1 MLPIIPGYRI
11 THTLY
16 ESEHSRIYRGWRN
29 ADLLP
34 VVLKQFRPLTQLS
47 DELARFEREYEVTRR
62 LQSKHIIRAHALIP
76 HDGNWTMVLEDIGGE
91 SLRALRIAGKL
102 PLRDL
107 IALALHICEGLDE
120 LHRQH
125 VIHKDLNPSN
135 IILNRDTGELRIIDF
150 GIASQSA
157 KEYATFRH
165 PNMIE
170 GTLAYLSPEQTG
182 RMNREIDFRTD
193 FYSVGATL
201 YELLTGRL
209 PFDSKNALTLVHA
222 HIAKYPAPPREFL
235 SLEHTTPSEIDT
247 LRILSDIIMKLLA
260 KNAEDRYQSPQG
272 ILCDLVYCQE
282 LLSKGDLP
290 DRASFVV
297 GQRDWS
303 GRFSMPQKLYG
314 RAREINMLLS
324 AFERVA
330 TGGME
335 LVVVTG
341 EVGIGKSSA
350 IHEIHKPI
358 AAKQGY
364 FFAGKFDELHCN
376 SAYSAMTEALNQFC
390 DEVLAEPAEEF
401 AAWRQRIL
409 AAIGENGQVLL
420 DVIPQLAEI
429 IGSQPP
435 VPVVGLQETEQRF
448 LRTFQHLF
456 QAVCQPDHPMTLFL
470 DDLQWADS
478 ASLHALQTLLTD
490 PELRSLLVIVA
501 YRDHDVDEGH
511 PLRRCLNA
519 LAQAGVTLNEVRL
532 QPLSPEEVADFT
544 RDTFAVD
551 MPPLSELIFAKTRGN
566 PLFVRQFVQAL
577 HESGIVRFDEIAR
590 HWVYDM
596 SRLRTMPLADN
607 VAALL
612 SQKLERLP
620 EHSRKTLQLAS
631 CLGHRFDFATLAS
644 LCDRPASE
652 VFSDLAAASDEDIII
667 AFEQSLEPHRRWYQF
682 AHDRLRQTAH
692 ALIPDAEK
700 PAIHLRIAQLFQQTL
715 SEQEREERLFE
726 VVEHW
731 NAAAGV
737 LTDPADKRML
747 AELNLSAGK
756 KAKASAA
763 HQAAIAYFS
772 TGIAMTDA
780 SDWQSQRAV
789 MFALHDELAEAAYL
803 AADYPVMTQAISV
816 ARDHARHVLE
826 TVRAHETEILAN
838 MTQGKIPDAARIGLS
853 ALREIGIIFPEQPTP
868 DDFAAHYGAIQAAMA
883 GRSPM
888 ELRTLPAMTHPES
901 VAALRLLV
909 AVYAS
914 IFFCR
919 PELIPHL
926 IMKQV
931 ALSLQY
937 GNSPFSPFGYAAYG
951 LLLCGPPQ
959 EYAISYQFGQLAA
972 QLAQNPASAAIRT
985 HATQMI
991 AFGILP
997 WHISLSTCI
1006 AMLREN
1012 YDAGMALG
1020 DVMYAMY
1027 SANTALFYSYYIG
1040 RPLDI
1045 LLKDCQSYLR
1055 VSEKQPYVLVRMKFA
1070 ATIIAC
1076 MHGDDAEPARSARD
1090 LFEERMSVAPFEDSR
1105 DVGMQFLFYL
1115 NKTYLA
1121 LLFDQ
1126 PEESLHYAEIVR
1138 QMLSSSIGIYVYPLS
1153 FFYDAL
1159 AQAAVYRLLDA
1170 EPQQLARERISA
1182 HLQQLARWAEFCP
1195 ANFAHKRALVQAEL
1209 HQIDGRFEQALDAYD
1224 EAIRLAKS
1232 AGFLSEEALANECA
1246 AKFWL
1251 RKKKAHLASVYLH
1264 NARACYQLWGARPK
1278 VAQLES
1284 TYPEIFLKSLS
1295 ALRPFKTET
1304 SSSSRR
1310 VETLDLAALMK
1321 AAQTISKEMTL
1332 SDLSK
1337 QLMVVMLEV
1346 AGAEHVSLV
1355 LREHGEF
1362 ILYAECKAASQV
1374 KIVSQPVDQTNC
1386 LPRHLLEYTLRKHE
1400 LVMIDNMSADF
1411 RFAHDPYVKQYAPKS
1426 VLSLPIHHSGR
1437 LIGALYFENNLA
1449 EGVFV
1454 AERVEMLQL
1463 LAGQVAISLENARI
1477 YARIEQS
1484 QERTAELHA
1493 LNASLRE
1500 EIAERQRIG
1509 EQLQESQELFATFM
1523 ANLPALAFI
1532 MDAEGRTIY
1541 VNSSFERRM
1550 GTAWISKTPRDM
1562 LPEGIAQ
1569 IMVEDNRK
1577 ALERGI
1583 CERIE
1588 QVPTTTGEIRSYHTV
1603 KFRIER
1609 PGNAPL
1615 IGGFAIDV
1623 TTLKETEAALQE
1635 SQRLLLMI
1643 ADNIPAYIAYVDI
1656 KSLEYRF
1663 VNKQFERFGRPREE
1677 VINKHIRQIIGDR
1690 NYEFALPYIEQVRA
1704 GQRASYENVFTQ
1716 AVGKVWAQ
1724 VNYVPAF
1731 DDQGNVC
1738 GIIVLTHDITPLKQT
1753 EEALR
1758 ESRNLLMTIADNLP
1772 AYIAY
1777 VDAETLRY
1785 KFLNKQFENFGSPCS
1800 ELIGKEVRE
1809 VIGEANYALA
1819 FPYLEKVRTGEPTVY
1834 ENEFPLTNGKRL
1846 VQVNYVP
1853 ELGED
1858 GRVRGIVVLG
1868 NDITMLKQTE
1878 QALRESEKLLLLI
1891 ADNMPA
1897 YIAYADARD
1906 FRYRFVNKRY
1916 EAFGRPRHEVIGR
1929 TFPEIVGES
1938 SYRFAK
1944 PYLEQV
1950 LSGQPTSYENI
1961 LHFTYGDRWIKVN
1974 YVPDIDEQRQVR
1986 GIVILSYDITQEKQT
2001 AEALQLAKDAAEAA
2015 NRAKSM
2021 FLASMSHELR
2031 TPLNAIIGFA
2041 QLLAYS
2047 TKLPPE
2053 MREYVEIIQR
2063 SSAHL
2068 LALINQVLDLSKIEA
2083 GHMML
2088 DEKPMNLFALLD
2100 ELEEMFWL
2108 KAEHKG
2114 LRLLFE
2120 RDEELPCGILADEL
2134 KLRQV
2139 LINLLNNA
2147 IKFTSQGDVIVR
2159 ATRLPTTSAPNI
2171 STDAQAIYATLQ
2183 FSVEDTGTGIA
2194 PEELESVFVPFLQTE
2209 IGKNAQEGT
2218 GLGLPI
2224 SQRFVQLMGG
2234 DIRIESEV
2242 GRGSCFTFTI
2252 PARLIGNMEKFS
2264 TPQLRR
2270 VTGIVPD
2277 QPCYKI
2283 LIVDDHAE
2291 SRALL
2296 RNLLTPLGFEIQ
2308 EAQDGYAA
2316 FEISQRWQPD
2326 MIWLDV
2332 CMPVLDGY
2340 ETARRIRES
2349 EQTTGKHVAIIAT
2362 SAASGMND
2370 QATALACGCDGF
2382 LQKPLKNA
2390 EIFDMI
2396 QAFLH
2401 VQFLY
2406 AYEKRPQKHPVSSL
2420 SPAMIREALTA
2431 LPDDLQMALKQA
2443 MITADI
2449 ATITMLA
2456 EKIANQDAPLC
2467 DAIMERIKQFDYQTF
2482 LDVFHSIDSEK

>member
-16 ESEHSRIYRGWRN
+16 ESERSRIYRGWRN

-34 VVLKQFRPLTQLS
+34 VVLKQFRPLAQLP
-47 DELARFEREYEVTRR
+47 DEFARFEREYEVTHQ
-62 LQSKHIIRAHALIP
+62 LQSKRLIRAYDFLHY
-76 HDGNWTMVLEDIGGE
+76 DGNWTMVMEDIGGE
-91 SLRALRIAGKL
+91 SLRMLRIAGKL
-102 PLRDL
+102 RPGDL
-107 IALALHICEGLDE
+107 IDLAIRICEGLDE

-125 VIHKDLNPSN
+125 IIHKDLNPSN
-135 IILNRDTGELRIIDF
+135 MILNRDTGELRIIDF

-157 KEYATFRH
+157 KERAIFRH
-165 PNMIE
+165 PNVIE
-170 GTLAYLSPEQTG
+170 GTLAYISPEQTG

-209 PFDSKNALTLVHA
+209 PFDSKDALALVHA
-222 HIAKYPAPPREFL
+222 HIAKYPTPPKEFL
-235 SLEHTTPSEIDT
+235 SFENVTASEIET
-247 LRILSDIIMKLLA
+247 VRILSDIIMKLLA

-272 ILCDLVYCQE
+272 ILHDLAYCRD
-282 LLSKGDLP
+282 LLSQGDTP
-290 DRASFVV
+290 DRVPLII
-297 GQRDWS
+297 GQYELP
-303 GRFSMPQKLYG
+303 GQFSLPQKLYG
-314 RAREINMLLS
+314 RAQEINTLLGV
-324 AFERVA
+324 FERVCA
-330 TGGME
+330 GIAE

-341 EVGIGKSSA
+341 DAGIGKSSV
-350 IHEIHKPI
+350 IHEVHKPI
-358 AAKQGY
+358 TAKQGY
-364 FFAGKFDELHCN
+364 FLFGKFDELHRN
-376 SAYSAMTEALNQFC
+376 IAYSAMTEALNQLC
-390 DEVLAEPAEEF
+390 DYVLTEPAEEF
-401 AAWRQRIL
+401 AAWQQRIL
-409 AAIGENGQVLL
+409 TAVGENGQVLL
-420 DVIPQLAEI
+420 DVIPQLADI
-429 IGSQPP
+429 IGLQPP
-435 VPVVGLQETEQRF
+435 VPNVGLQETEQRF
-448 LRTFQHLF
+448 RRTFQQLLRAICH
-456 QAVCQPDHPMTLFL
+456 PDHPIVLFL
-470 DDLQWADS
+470 DDLQWADT
-478 ASLHALQTLLTD
+478 ASLRLLQSLLID
-490 PELRSLLVIVA
+490 LNLRSALLIIVA
-501 YRDHDVDEGH
+501 YRDYDVHEGH
-511 PLRRCLNA
+511 PLRLCLNA
-519 LAQAGVTLNEVRL
+519 LAQSGVTINEVRL
-532 QPLSPEEVADFT
+532 QPLSPEDVADFV
-544 RDTFAVD
+544 RDAFAGDV
-551 MPPLSELIFAKTRGN
+551 PLLSELVFAKTQGN

-577 HESGIVRFDEIAR
+577 HESDIVRFDEVAR
-590 HWVYDM
+590 HWVYEM
-596 SRLRTMPLADN
+596 SRLRAMPIADN

-612 SQKLERLP
+612 SQKIARLP
-620 EHSRKTLQLAS
+620 ERARQTLKIAS
-631 CLGHRFDFATLAS
+631 CVGYRFELATLAS
-644 LCDRPASE
+644 LCNKPDKE
-652 VFSDLAAASDEDIII
+652 VLSDVAAASEEEILI
-667 AFEQSLEPHRRWYQF
+667 AFEQALAPNQYWYQF
-682 AHDRLRQTAH
+682 AHDRLQQAAQ

-700 PAIHLRIAQLFQQTL
+700 PAIHLRIARLLQKTF
-715 SEQEREERLFE
+715 SEHEREERLFE

-731 NAAAGV
+731 NAAAGL
-737 LTDPADKRML
+737 LTAPSDKRML

-772 TGIAMTDA
+772 AGIAMTEA
-780 SDWQSQRAV
+780 SDWQSQRAL

-803 AADYPVMTQAISV
+803 AANYPVMIQAISV
-816 ARDHARHVLE
+816 VRDHAQYALE
-826 TVRAHETEILAN
+826 TVRVYETEILAN
-838 MTQGKIPDAARIGLS
+838 MAQGKIPEAARIGLS
-853 ALREIGIIFPEQPTP
+853 ALRELGVIFPEQPTP
-868 DDFAAHYGAIQAAMA
+868 EDFAAHYGAIQAAMA

-888 ELRTLPAMTHPES
+888 ELTTLSVMTHPES

-919 PELIPHL
+919 PELIPYV

-931 ALSLQY
+931 ALSLQH
-937 GNSPFSPFGYAAYG
+937 GNSPLSPLGYAAYG
-951 LLLCGPPQ
+951 LLLCGPLQ
-959 EYAISYQFGQLAA
+959 AYATSYQFGQLAA
-972 QLAQNPASAAIRT
+972 QLVKDPASAGIRT
-985 HATQMI
+985 HTTQML
-991 AFGILP
+991 ALAILP
-997 WHISLSTCI
+997 WHLSLSTCI

-1027 SANTALFYSYYIG
+1027 SANTFLFYSYYIG
-1040 RPLDI
+1040 RPLEM
-1045 LLKDCQSYLR
+1045 LLTECQTCFR
-1055 VSEKQPYVLVRMKFA
+1055 ASEKQPYVLARLNFA
-1070 ATIIAC
+1070 AALIAC
-1076 MHGDDAEPARSARD
+1076 MHGDDADPARSARD
-1090 LFEERMSVAPFEDSR
+1090 LFEERMSVAPFEESHDA
-1105 DVGMQFLFYL
+1105 GMQFLYYL
-1115 NKTYLA
+1115 NKVYLA
-1121 LLFDQ
+1121 LLFDH
-1126 PEESLHYAEIVR
+1126 PEESLHYAENVR
-1138 QMLSSSIGIYVYPLS
+1138 QLLSSSIGIYVYPLS

-1159 AQAAVYRLLDA
+1159 TQAAAYDLFDA
-1170 EPQQLARERISA
+1170 EQQQRARARIA
-1182 HLQQLARWAEFCP
+1182 GHLQQLARWAELCP
-1195 ANFAHKRALVQAEL
+1195 ANFAHKHALAQAEF
-1209 HQIDGRFEQALDAYD
+1209 HRIEGRFEQALDAYD

-1232 AGFLSEEALANECA
+1232 AGFLNEEALANECA

-1278 VAQLES
+1278 VAQLEA
-1284 TYPEIFLKSLS
+1284 TYPDVFLKSLS
-1295 ALRPFKTET
+1295 ALRSFNAET

-1321 AAQTISKEMTL
+1321 AAQTISKEISL
-1332 SDLSK
+1332 PELAA
-1337 QLMVVMLEV
+1337 QLMGVMLEI
-1346 AGAEHVSLV
+1346 AGAELAA
-1355 LREHGEF
+1355 LLLCERGEF
-1362 ILYAECKAASQV
+1362 MLYAQCRATSRVDILSE
-1374 KIVSQPVDQTNC
+1374 PLDQTER

-1400 LVMIDNMSADF
+1400 PVIVANASADF
-1411 RFAHDPYVKQYAPKS
+1411 RFAHDPYIKQHAPKS

-1449 EGVFV
+1449 EGVFA

-1463 LAGQVAISLENARI
+1463 LAGQVAISLENART

-1484 QERTAELHA
+1484 VQERTAELHA

-1500 EIAERQRIG
+1500 EMAERQRIG
-1509 EQLQESQELFATFM
+1509 EQLQESQQLFATFM
-1523 ANLPALAFI
+1523 DNLPALAFI
-1532 MDAEGRTIY
+1532 MDADGRTIY

-1562 LPEGIAQ
+1562 LPEGFAQ
-1569 IMVEDNRK
+1569 IMHEDNRK
-1577 ALERGI
+1577 ALEHGI

-1588 QVPTTTGEIRSYHTV
+1588 QVPTTTGEIRSYQTV

-1609 PGNAPL
+1609 PGNTPL

-1623 TTLKETEAALQE
+1623 TTLKQTEAALRE

-1663 VNKQFERFGRPREE
+1663 VNKRFEQFGRPREE
-1677 VINKHIRQIIGDR
+1677 IINKHIRQIIGDR

-1704 GQRASYENVFTQ
+1704 GQRASYENVFAQ
-1716 AVGKVWAQ
+1716 AVGNVWAQ

-1731 DDQGNVC
+1731 DEQGNVA
-1738 GIIVLTHDITPLKQT
+1738 GIIVLTHDITQLKQT

-1758 ESRNLLMTIADNLP
+1758 ESRNLLLTIADNLP

-1785 KFLNKQFENFGSPCS
+1785 KFLNKQFENFGKPCR

-1809 VIGEANYALA
+1809 VIGETNYALA
-1819 FPYLEKVRTGEPTVY
+1819 FPYLEKVRTGETAVY
-1834 ENEFPLTNGKRL
+1834 ENEFRLINGNRL

-1853 ELGED
+1853 EFTED

-1868 NDITMLKQTE
+1868 NDITALKRTE

-1897 YIAYADARD
+1897 YIAYADAAD
-1906 FRYRFVNKRY
+1906 LRYRFVNKHY
-1916 EAFGRPRHEVIGR
+1916 EAFGRSRHEVIGR
-1929 TFPEIVGES
+1929 TFPEVVGES

-1944 PYLEQV
+1944 PYLDQV
-1950 LSGQPTSYENI
+1950 LSGQPTFYENI
-1961 LHFTYGDRWIKVN
+1961 LHFTHGDRWIKVN
-1974 YVPDIDEQRQVR
+1974 YVPDIDEQQQVR

-2001 AEALQLAKDAAEAA
+2001 AEALRFAKDAAESA

-2047 TKLPPE
+2047 SKLPPD

-2068 LALINQVLDLSKIEA
+2068 LSLINQVLDLSKIEA
-2083 GHMML
+2083 GRMTL

-2159 ATRLPTTSAPNI
+2159 ATRLLAASAPDI

-2183 FSVEDTGTGIA
+2183 FSVEDTGAGIA

-2242 GRGSCFTFTI
+2242 GRGSRFTFTI
-2252 PARLIGNMEKFS
+2252 LARLIGNMEKFS
-2264 TPQLRR
+2264 TPQSRR

-2308 EAQDGYAA
+2308 EAQDGYVAV
-2316 FEISQRWQPD
+2316 EVSQRWQPD
-2326 MIWLDV
+2326 LIWLDV

-2340 ETARRIRES
+2340 ETARRIRER

-2362 SAASGMND
+2362 SAASGMNE

-2382 LQKPLKNA
+2382 LRKPLKNG

-2406 AYEKRPQKHPVSSL
+2406 AYEEQPQKRPASSL
-2420 SPAMIREALTA
+2420 SPAMISEALAA
-2431 LPDDLQMALKQA
+2431 LPDDLRMALKQA
-2443 MITADI
+2443 MVTADI
-2449 ATITMLA
+2449 AAITSVA
-2456 EKIANQDAPLC
+2456 EKIADRNALLR
-2467 DAIMERIKQFDYQTF
+2467 DAILTRIKQFDYQTF
-2482 LDVFHSIDSEK
+2482 LEAFRSIE